1 MCFCVGEKGLAV
13 CVCVCVCVCGL
24 SGQVISGIRTLGIEM
39 ERVC

>member
-1 MCFCVGEKGLAV
+1 MCFCVRERGLPLHV
-13 CVCVCVCVCGL
+13 CISVCGGL

>member
-1 MCFCVGEKGLAV
+1 MCFCVRERGLAV
-13 CVCVCVCVCGL
+13 RVCVFVCVFGL

>member
-1 MCFCVGEKGLAV
+1 MCFCVRERGLATYV
-13 CVCVCVCVCGL
+13 CVYMCVCGL

>member
-1 MCFCVGEKGLAV
+1 MCFCVRV
-13 CVCVCVCVCGL
+13 RCVCGL

>member
-1 MCFCVGEKGLAV
+1 MCFCVREMGLAV
-13 CVCVCVCVCGL
+13 CTYVCECGL